1 MNEIFNNLLSVPMHQ
16 LSARKAN
23 RRTRLSQI
31 KIKTNE
37 NDKKILTI
45 APFLTSFFYRYILT
59 NFRLSY
65 DLFAKKRNQFNRKE
79 KFK

>member
-16 LSARKAN
+16 LRARKAN
-23 RRTRLSQI
+23 RRTRLSQK

-45 APFLTSFFYRYILT
+45 APFFDIFFLQIH
-59 NFRLSY
+59 F
-65 DLFAKKRNQFNRKE
+65 DQFSS
-79 KFK
+79 

>member
-16 LSARKAN
+16 LRAGRAN
-23 RRTRLSQI
+23 RRTRLSQK
-31 KIKTNE
+31 KIKTNG

-45 APFLTSFFYRYILT
+45 APFFDIFFYRYILT

-65 DLFAKKRNQFNRKE
+65 DLSIRKE
-79 KFK
+79 TKSI